1 MLEITPDGL
10 AKVVS
15 AALAGGLT
23 VGRAEQVAA
32 DVHAYERAV
41 FQHILANA
49 PADRIDGDTVP
60 DWLGVIATALIEARP
75 LLAEDR
81 AQRDAAVRAEVGE
94 RIASAIEACC
104 KARVENNDQR
114 LNFSKGATAAYTH
127 AARIAR
133 TTGGDR

>member
-75 LLAEDR
+75 PLAEDR

-94 RIASAIEACC
+94 RIATAIEA
-104 KARVENNDQR
+104 ARGQTYNNVGFEA
-114 LNFSKGATAAYTH
+114 LTI